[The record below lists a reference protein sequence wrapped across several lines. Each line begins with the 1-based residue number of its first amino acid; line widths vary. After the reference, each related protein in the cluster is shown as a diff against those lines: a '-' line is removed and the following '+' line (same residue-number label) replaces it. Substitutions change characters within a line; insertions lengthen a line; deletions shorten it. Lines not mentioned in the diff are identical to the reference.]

1 MLENKLLLVVGF
13 EHNGILIEA
22 LDAAGKF
29 YTAHKVNRKEGFI
42 LARVVEEGFLYIL
55 SELFHK
61 RPLARLRI
69 LVLNC
74 RFPPSAKQMDTGMI
88 AQVRFQQGVLFEL
101 QDRFFHPISLA
112 LQ

>member
-42 LARVVEEGFLYIL
+42 LARVVQKSFLYVL
-55 SELFHK
+55 RELFHK
-61 RPLARLRI
+61 RPLAGFRVLI
-69 LVLNC
+69 LNC
-74 RFPPSAKQMDTGMI
+74 RFPHPLDLDGHKFMI
-88 AQVRFQQGVLFEL
+88 AQV
-101 QDRFFHPISLA
+101 PISA
-112 LQ
+112 RANW